1 MNQLYKAMRIISI
14 FGIVLTAVFIAGLF
28 GKPLSAL
35 NPTIINGN
43 VILCPGGQEILAT
56 QEYDTYQWYKNGNLI
71 PGATQQT
78 HVVDYYNDVGSTF
91 SVFVTQGAQ
100 SAMSPSILVDGWL
113 FSPLVVS
120 NYGQGFWFTP
130 DVGWEMCE
138 YHELYFEVMLPY
150 HTNIQWYKNGMPI
163 FGANHPVYRVLET
176 GVYAVSG
183 SPEICPDYVQ
193 YSIDLPVIVHVPPK
207 PVISQSADTLFTSVF
222 PGQWYAGDGPI
233 PGATGQ
239 YLIPDTTG
247 WYSFEFTDVH
257 GCKKMSDPFFY
268 EWDPVGITVPPVDFI
283 PSARVAGNKLII
295 NSQTEANYEIYSI
308 TGSMLAKGK
317 LNLNQHQINISQ
329 LTSGLYLIRIMNER
343 NYHVLKFAR

>member
-1 MNQLYKAMRIISI
+1 MSNLRLFTGYLLLIILPVILHAANGGSI
-14 FGIVLTAVFIAGLF
+14 
-28 GKPLSAL
+28 

-43 VILCPGGQEILAT
+43 VILCPGEQVTLAT
-56 QEYDTYQWYKNGNLI
+56 QEYDTYQWYKDGNMI

-78 HVVDYYNDVGSTF
+78 HVVGYSNDVGSNF
-91 SVFVTQGAQ
+91 SVSVMQGTQ

-113 FSPLVVS
+113 FNPLVVS
-120 NYGQGFWFTP
+120 NYGQGFWFTG
-130 DVGWEMCE
+130 DGWEMCE
-138 YHELYFEVMLPY
+138 YHELFFEVMLPY
-150 HTNIQWYKNGMPI
+150 HTNIQWYKNGIPI
-163 FGANHPVYRVLET
+163 FGANHPVYRILET

-207 PVISQSADTLFTSVF
+207 PAISQSADTLFSSVF
-222 PGQWYAGDGPI
+222 PGQWYADGDPI

-257 GCKKMSDPFFY
+257 GCKKMSNPFFY
-268 EWDPVGITVPPVDFI
+268 EWDPVGITVQPVDFI
-283 PSARVAGNKLII
+283 PSARVFGNNLII
-295 NSQTEANYEIYSI
+295 NSQIEADYEIYSI

-329 LTSGLYLIRIMNER
+329 LTSGIYLIRIMNES